1 MRFGLRFLAGDGRIW
16 EGDGGKKGVRREPFC
31 TEAGGKLGEKWG
43 GFRVQKGFGR
53 KKKEWFGD
61 NGKLQKSMRK
71 GTAVFARYSY

>member
-1 MRFGLRFLAGDGRIW
+1 M
-16 EGDGGKKGVRREPFC
+16 
-31 TEAGGKLGEKWG
+31 EAGGKLGEKWG